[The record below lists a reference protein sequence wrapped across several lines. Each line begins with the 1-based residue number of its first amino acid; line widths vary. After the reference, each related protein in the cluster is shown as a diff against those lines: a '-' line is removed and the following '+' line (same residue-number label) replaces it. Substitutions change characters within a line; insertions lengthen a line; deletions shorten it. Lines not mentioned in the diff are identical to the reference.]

1 MENGLTMFCL
11 VCVAMIWRIRAL
23 LLAAGLAL
31 SGGAHASD
39 VLRLDDGFRALDLT
53 PYVKAVNGSDYEFS
67 IQNGTGQALDLVV
80 ERLPI
85 PELDVALGLRTPS
98 PQPLR
103 AFSSDDQEFAASP
116 ATPGLV
122 TLQIPANSVQTFL
135 LADVD
140 QLQHVHLWSP
150 SYLASYHSRLQTVQ
164 LSLLS
169 LVSALL
175 IMALLVALLRRGAYA
190 VVMAF
195 GLIVLLVALRA
206 DNLSAGLGI
215 DNPLPSDSQW
225 IIPLAF
231 AIGLLMTGFGH
242 LNLIIRK
249 VINRNYWTRVIILA
263 DICLLSSIGLWA
275 VGFARPGF
283 AGVLGLEIPHIG
295 LSLTIA
301 CILLGVIFLP
311 ERRDANTV

>member
-1 MENGLTMFCL
+1 MFCL

-175 IMALLVALLRRGAYA
+175 IMALLVALLRRSRRGAYA